1 MRQESGIC
9 LHQPARLGGPVVQYA
24 ARIRANRERNTTA
37 VREAA
42 ADVRDA
48 VVIGSGFIGMEIA
61 ASLTELGL
69 RTG

>member
-9 LHQPARLGGPVVQYA
+9 LHQPARLG
-24 ARIRANRERNTTA
+24 ARWFSTRPAYGQNRERNTTA